1 MRLPVKLER
10 STADLS
16 KGCVPRK
23 VRLDEAQVKYA
34 DEERNCVIQR
44 RRDLN
49 RKSVRAETRRS
60 PSRKG
65 TRRSHEVEEINEIF
79 KKIQENRAKDRNSIG
94 KWTPERIPLLAADF
108 RRRPE
113 KSGVISLSL
122 ALP

>member
-1 MRLPVKLER
+1 VKLER

-65 TRRSHEVEEINEIF
+65 ARRSHEVEEINEIF
-79 KKIQENRAKDRNSIG
+79 KKIELKTRIRSVNGLPSESRDWLPIFVEGRRNQ
-94 KWTPERIPLLAADF
+94 A
-108 RRRPE
+108 
-113 KSGVISLSL
+113 
-122 ALP
+122 